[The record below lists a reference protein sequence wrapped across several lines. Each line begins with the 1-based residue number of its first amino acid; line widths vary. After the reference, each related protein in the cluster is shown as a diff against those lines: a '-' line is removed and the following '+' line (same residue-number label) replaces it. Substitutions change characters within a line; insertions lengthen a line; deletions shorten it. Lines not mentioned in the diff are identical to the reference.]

1 MLIRTTA
8 PASLAT
14 LLLPGVLS
22 HLHLDAD
29 DGEVLPK
36 VKAAVGA
43 LDGPK
48 GRLRRCL
55 LTQTWRLV
63 LDAFPMEPEPLRL
76 PLPPVASVAGITY
89 ADADGATQTLPTSD
103 YQVLGI
109 GSDEASVIPARG
121 KAWPQVVPWPETV
134 KVDFVTGY
142 GTTSDSLPEPIV
154 EAVKQ
159 LAAHL
164 YVNRQAV
171 DLTSMSEIP
180 LGIRDLLAP
189 YRVFV

>member
-1 MLIRTTA
+1 MLIRVTA

-14 LLLPGVLS
+14 QLLPSVLG
-22 HLHLDAD
+22 HLHLDLD

-63 LDAFPMEPEPLRL
+63 LDALPVEPLRL
-76 PLPPVASVAGITY
+76 PLPPVASVASITY
-89 ADADGATQTLPTSD
+89 TDAAGAIQTLPATE

-121 KAWPQVVPWPETV
+121 KAWPQAEPWPEAV

-142 GTTSDSLPEPIV
+142 GTTADSLPEPIV

-171 DLTSMSEIP
+171 DLTSMSELP

-189 YRVFV
+189 YRMFV

>member
-14 LLLPGVLS
+14 LLLPDVLG
-22 HLHLDAD
+22 HLHLDLD

-36 VKAAVGA
+36 VKAAIGA
-43 LDGPK
+43 IDGPK

-63 LDAFPMEPEPLRL
+63 LDAFPLEPLRL
-76 PLPPVASVAGITY
+76 PLPPVASVASITY
-89 ADADGATQTLPTSD
+89 ADAAGATQTLPTSN

-121 KAWPQVVPWPETV
+121 KAWPQVEPWPETV

-142 GTTSDSLPEPIV
+142 GTTADSLPEPIV